1 MRTSEWWHVIG
12 VAGAGVLLRRP
23 ACHGL
28 PPRCHHH
35 LCRQQ
40 RTLNSQVLKTSQ
52 CQYVTLKFL
61 SGLSLAVQTLRQRL
75 WSTDASSYESDA
87 RSEFLCHSTDQSSDN
102 FILIIGANV
111 VGVLTVLWLCKY
123 FGIHV
128 RFFLPIDRLNSEN
141 IWINLNKVETNEGNE
156 YLHVWA

>member
-1 MRTSEWWHVIG
+1 MWS
-12 VAGAGVLLRRP
+12 VL
-23 ACHGL
+23 
-28 PPRCHHH
+28 
-35 LCRQQ
+35 
-40 RTLNSQVLKTSQ
+40 QVLVFCFVDLLATDFLLAAIITYAVSKGLSIVRFQRRRNANLSLT
-52 CQYVTLKFL
+52 TLKFL

-128 RFFLPIDRLNSEN
+128 RFFLPKDRLNSEN
-141 IWINLNKVETNEGNE
+141 IWINLNKVETKEGNE